1 MGLAHDLVLDQSS
14 VGTKSQQAGNSIGL
28 VQSGNTI
35 TQHCCIVIIL
45 DRVLVVFVIVDF
57 EIETTQGRHLTFD
70 ANGFG
75 IVAKLFIKVIAIH
88 SMFLVAFEI
97 RDRFSSAV
105 DRDNVNVLGGGVSAV
120 FVTHVLGGGS
130 EWRSETMEGVLF
142 VEEAVLFAEWFA
154 EMKVIDVCFG
164 KNSRMFYNVL
174 DDDSCRILFC
184 ERILFFNL

>member
-105 DRDNVNVLGGGVSAV
+105 DRDNVNVLGGGVRCKCCLRDA
-120 FVTHVLGGGS
+120 
-130 EWRSETMEGVLF
+130 
-142 VEEAVLFAEWFA
+142 
-154 EMKVIDVCFG
+154 CFG
-164 KNSRMFYNVL
+164 IAANGDRKQWKEFCLLRRQ
-174 DDDSCRILFC
+174 SCSLNGSPR
-184 ERILFFNL
+184 